1 MARQGVRESTFQ
13 AEGRVYAKA
22 PRWEGGIGIRV
33 GVGGGGVESAK
44 IGVWRG
50 DQSRARPPRIHGE
63 DVDLD
68 LENRAH
74 CRRLNLM

>member
-1 MARQGVRESTFQ
+1 MQRPRD
-13 AEGRVYAKA
+13 GRGALVLE
-22 PRWEGGIGIRV
+22 WGW
-33 GVGGGGVESAK
+33 GGGVESAK